1 MLATLNVSYRSI
13 DTSHHLLLNTSSIA
27 NMSEPPVPP
36 PRHVSRVS
44 TTKST
49 TASSSTIAGKDVGK
63 KTWKDSM
70 KDKGKVWGGKAYE
83 KSWKWSDA
91 IGGRVNDYAGKV
103 SLRNRSLENL
113 TFTEL
118 LLV

>member
-1 MLATLNVSYRSI
+1 
-13 DTSHHLLLNTSSIA
+13 
-27 NMSEPPVPP
+27 
-36 PRHVSRVS
+36 VS
-44 TTKST
+44 TTKSS

-70 KDKGKVWGGKAYE
+70 KDKGKAWGGVAYE

-103 SLRNRSLENL
+103 RITCSKS
-113 TFTEL
+113 
-118 LLV
+118 